1 MPSPST
7 SNTHG
12 NDVVQAL
19 LKPDCLAWECRR
31 LACGARLVL
40 APPPFLSRVEVDILG
55 PSSSLDPELLSSLE
69 EGGALAEKYWRTFVI
84 YILL

>member
-7 SNTHG
+7 SNTYG

-19 LKPDCLAWECRR
+19 LKPDC

-40 APPPFLSRVEVDILG
+40 APPPFLSRVKINVLG

-69 EGGALAEKYWRTFVI
+69 EGGALAEKYW
-84 YILL
+84 